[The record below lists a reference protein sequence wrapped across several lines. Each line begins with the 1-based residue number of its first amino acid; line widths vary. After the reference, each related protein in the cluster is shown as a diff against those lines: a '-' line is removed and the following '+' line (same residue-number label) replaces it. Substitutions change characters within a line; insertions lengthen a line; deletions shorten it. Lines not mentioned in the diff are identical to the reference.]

1 MPGVA
6 SVTFDPIPQ
15 LSRDLIVIDPP
26 WDFETYSEA
35 GEEKGPR
42 AQYTT
47 MGADAIR
54 ELPVGHLA
62 RGDCLLLCWAT
73 WPTFPLA
80 LECVKAWGFAY
91 KSVIVWSKV
100 FPSGKPAMGT
110 GYRVRS
116 LCEPIIVATIGAPI
130 HRPFMGLFAGIRRE
144 HSRKPSEFYAM
155 VDDCCPDLTFRAD
168 IFARESRPGWSSW
181 GNEADKFD
189 APALQAAE

>member
-1 MPGVA
+1 MRVA
-6 SVTFDPIPQ
+6 FDSIPQ

-42 AQYTT
+42 AQYST

-73 WPTFPLA
+73 WPALPLA

-91 KSVIVWSKV
+91 KSAIVWAKV
-100 FPSGKPAMGT
+100 FASGKPAMGT

-116 LCEPIIVATIGAPI
+116 LCEPIILATIGSPQHSAFP
-130 HRPFMGLFAGIRRE
+130 GLFEGIRRE
-144 HSRKPSEFYAM
+144 HSRKPEEFYAL
-155 VDDCCPDLTFRAD
+155 VDRCAPGLTFRAD
-168 IFARESRPGWSSW
+168 IFARTSRDGWIAFGDES
-181 GNEADKFD
+181 EKF
-189 APALQAAE
+189 AFPLSRRQ